1 MESLMSILF
10 IPAFLLLCFVVV
22 WFLRFWIGAFVPD
35 DETMSIPKKTMYT
48 IFGILF
54 FILSSP
60 VTFTNI
66 AILLCSCVVIILVMK
81 YITPVFYTKAILFIK
96 KYSNDIIAFML
107 FIIFCIDKCYHKWEN
122 TIITNLE
129 VKSWN
134 L

>member
-35 DETMSIPKKTMYT
+35 DETMSTPKKTIYT

-54 FILSSP
+54 FILSPP

-66 AILLCSCVVIILVMK
+66 AILLCSCVVIILTMK
-81 YITPVFYTKAILFIK
+81 YIAPVFYTKTILFIK
-96 KYSNDIIAFML
+96 KYSKDIIVLLCCLL
-107 FIIFCIDKCYHKWEN
+107 FFALIGVIINGKM
-122 TIITNLE
+122 
-129 VKSWN
+129 
-134 L
+134 

>member
-10 IPAFLLLCFVVV
+10 IPVFLLLCFVVV

-35 DETMSIPKKTMYT
+35 DETMSIPKKTIYT

-54 FILSSP
+54 FILSPP

-81 YITPVFYTKAILFIK
+81 YITPVFYTKTILFIK
-96 KYSNDIIAFML
+96 KYSNDIIVLLCCLLL
-107 FIIFCIDKCYHKWEN
+107 FALIGAIINGKIQ
-122 TIITNLE
+122 
-129 VKSWN
+129 
-134 L
+134 

>member
-1 MESLMSILF
+1 MESLVSILF

-35 DETMSIPKKTMYT
+35 DETMSIPKKTIYT

-54 FILSSP
+54 FILSPP

-81 YITPVFYTKAILFIK
+81 YIAPVFYTKTILFIK
-96 KYSNDIIAFML
+96 KYSNDIIVLLCCLLL
-107 FIIFCIDKCYHKWEN
+107 FALIGAIINGKIQ
-122 TIITNLE
+122 
-129 VKSWN
+129 
-134 L
+134 